1 MPTSILAPLAQQVF
15 NAFNGKLLNG
25 TLWRY
30 VIGDSGNL
38 TDQGD
43 PIEGTPTTW
52 SMQGFV
58 DDFDAA
64 YRQRAGIPEGDA
76 KVSVFGASLPSG
88 IVPQRDDRI
97 NMQDQWWQV
106 RKVATDPAQAL
117 WVTQSFACPAPGVSA

>member
-1 MPTSILAPLAQQVF
+1 VPASILTNLPQTIFA
-15 NAFNGKLLNG
+15 AFNGKLLNG

-30 VIGDSGNL
+30 VIGESGNL

-58 DDFDAA
+58 DDYDAA

-88 IVPQRDDRI
+88 IAPRRDDRI
-97 NMQDQWWQV
+97 NMQGQWWQV
-106 RKVATDPAQAL
+106 RKIATDPAQAL
-117 WVTQSFACPAPGVSA
+117 YVCQSFVCPAPGGSA